1 MLAAVLVLGGCVVYE
16 PVPSGPSPQ
25 QRFDRS
31 WSAASGAMIDQGVTI
46 ESQDAG
52 SGAIR
57 GRRGGIQIV
66 ATLSTLPDGS
76 IQIRF
81 DQSGAT
87 SEDPGLIQRVS
98 RSYDL
103 RMGR

>member
-1 MLAAVLVLGGCVVYE
+1 MRRLLQGCMLAAVLVLGGCVVYE

-57 GRRGGIQIV
+57 GRRGGIQI
-66 ATLSTLPDGS
+66 
-76 IQIRF
+76 RF